1 MGLNKQYINFKST
14 LNYLLLGSLK
24 SYYRVG
30 YGLMFED
37 IESSMVH
44 DLYLDGKSDKEILK
58 IINDKQITEKK
69 NYEVY

>member
-1 MGLNKQYINFKST
+1 VGLNKQYINLNST
-14 LNYLLLGSLK
+14 LNSLLSGELQ
-24 SYYRVG
+24 SYYRIG

-37 IESSMVH
+37 LESSIIH
-44 DLYLDGKSDKEILK
+44 DLYLEGKSDKEILT